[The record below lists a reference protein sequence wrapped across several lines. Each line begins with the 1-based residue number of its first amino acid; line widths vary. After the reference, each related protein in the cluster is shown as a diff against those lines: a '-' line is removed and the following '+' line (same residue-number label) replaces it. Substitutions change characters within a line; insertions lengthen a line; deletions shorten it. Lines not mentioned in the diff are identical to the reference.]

1 MKRRVVVAM
10 SGGVDSA
17 VAAALLKE
25 EGYEVI
31 GVTLKLWPRIPTA
44 PTEFRLNSC
53 CTPETLE
60 DARLVA
66 AEIGIPH
73 YLLSAER
80 EFEERVITPFCQE
93 YLAGRTPL
101 PCTVCNSDIKFG
113 SLLKRASAWEAD
125 FVATG
130 HYARTVPDPATGRI
144 LLKRGVDPEKD
155 QTYFLSALTQEQLR
169 RIRFPLGEM
178 RKAEVREVAVQLGL
192 RVARK
197 PDSQELCFLPTGDYR
212 QFLRERY
219 GEEIQPGVIR
229 DMHGRILGRH
239 PGVAFYTVG
248 QRRGLGIAGGGP
260 HYVVALS
267 PQENAVIVGREE
279 DLFADT
285 LVAERVNFLPFD
297 ELTGERSVL
306 ATIRYR
312 HPPVEAAV
320 HPGDSGTVLVRF
332 ARPMRAITPGQGVVF
347 YDPNDPDLVVGG
359 GTIGRV
365 IRPSPGR
372 AQPLPASDPRSG
384 RWSRS

>member
-17 VAAALLKE
+17 VAAALLQK

-44 PTEFRLNSC
+44 PMEFRLSTC

-66 AEIGIPH
+66 AQLGIPH
-73 YLLSAER
+73 YLLNAER

-93 YLAGRTPL
+93 YMAGRTPL
-101 PCTVCNSDIKFG
+101 PCAVCNRDIKFG
-113 SLLKRASAWEAD
+113 SLLRRASAWGAD

-130 HYARTVPDPATGRI
+130 HYARTVEDTATGRV
-144 LLKRGVDPEKD
+144 LLKRGVDLEKD
-155 QTYFLSALTQEQLR
+155 QTYFLYNLTQEQLR
-169 RIRFPLGEM
+169 RIRFPLGGM
-178 RKAEVREVAVQLGL
+178 RKAEVRELAANLGL
-192 RVARK
+192 RVACK

-212 QFLRERY
+212 ELLLERY

-239 PGVAFYTVG
+239 QGVAFYTIG

-260 HYVVALS
+260 YYVVALS
-267 PQENAVIVGREE
+267 SEENEVIVGREE
-279 DLFADT
+279 DLLADA
-285 LVAERVNFLPFD
+285 LVAERVNFLPFG

-312 HPPVEAAV
+312 HPPVEAAL
-320 HPGDSGTVLVRF
+320 HPGDSGQVLVQF
-332 ARPMRAITPGQGVVF
+332 ARPIRAITPGQGVVF
-347 YDPNDPDLVVGG
+347 YDPKDPDLVVGG
-359 GTIGRV
+359 GTIGQV
-365 IRPSPGR
+365 IRDSPGSV
-372 AQPLPASDPRSG
+372 QPLAAPEPRRG
-384 RWSRS
+384 RWSQS